1 MTKEIEALE
10 TMDEY
15 SDEEYSAYLEYTA
28 LKDQCMIEPT
38 TLYINKDHEFL
49 SEWDYFANAD
59 GLNVKIIDGDT
70 KICCLLYTSPSPRD
84 GLLSRMPSSA

>member
-28 LKDQCMIEPT
+28 LKDQCVIDPT
-38 TLYINKDHEFL
+38 TLYINKKHEFL
-49 SEWDYFANAD
+49 SEWEYFAKAD
-59 GLNVKIIDGDT
+59 SLEVKLINGET
-70 KICCLLYTSPSPRD
+70 RIC
-84 GLLSRMPSSA
+84 